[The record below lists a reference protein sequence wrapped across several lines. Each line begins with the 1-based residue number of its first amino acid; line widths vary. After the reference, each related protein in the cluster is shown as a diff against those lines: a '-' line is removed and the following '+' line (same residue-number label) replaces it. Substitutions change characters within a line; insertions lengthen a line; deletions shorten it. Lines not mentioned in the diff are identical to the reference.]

1 VVLNTSESRA
11 LRRTARRTC
20 IGNIG
25 VSDISTGTERLHWQA
40 RILSPNSRPKRSAG
54 RARGGNAPEKS
65 GHGFVGRLGRCVMLL
80 RKRHGF
86 VSGPGRRLLI

>member
-40 RILSPNSRPKRSAG
+40 RIPAATG
-54 RARGGNAPEKS
+54 
-65 GHGFVGRLGRCVMLL
+65 
-80 RKRHGF
+80 
-86 VSGPGRRLLI
+86 